1 MPADTRPVE
10 AGNVP
15 VRVPKKG
22 RKAALVTLDDIDRR
36 TTASRRVREVMASI
50 ESDLGGSD
58 HLSTAQRILVQ
69 RIAVQSAIIESQEA
83 AWARGE
89 AIDTGALTTMV
100 NALRRN
106 LETIGLQRIAR
117 DATLTLEQYV
127 ASRYGQADADDAAEA
142 E

>member
-1 MPADTRPVE
+1 MPGDARPVE

-58 HLSTAQRILVQ
+58 HLSTAQRVLIQ
-69 RIAVQSAIIESQEA
+69 RCAVMSAIIEDSEA
-83 AWARGE
+83 RFARGE
-89 AIDTGALTTMV
+89 PLTS
-100 NALRRN
+100 
-106 LETIGLQRIAR
+106 AR
-117 DATLTLEQYV
+117 T
-127 ASRYGQADADDAAEA
+127 RP
-142 E
+142 